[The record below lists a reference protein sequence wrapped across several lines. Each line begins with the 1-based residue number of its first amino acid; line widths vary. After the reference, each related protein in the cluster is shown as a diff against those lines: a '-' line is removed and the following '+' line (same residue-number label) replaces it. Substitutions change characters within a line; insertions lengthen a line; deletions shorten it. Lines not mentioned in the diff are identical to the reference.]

1 MFEFL
6 KQRRRDRA
14 LDTHALP
21 DALWHTTV
29 AQLPFLQRW
38 DATMLDRLRELSTLF
53 LVEKNIF
60 SGAASFEVTPEMRT
74 LIAAQACTL
83 ILHRSMDDYTG
94 WDNVVVHPDGFPRSE
109 DVVDE
114 AGVVHQSDEAIA
126 GEAWEGGPVL
136 LSWPDVWA
144 STDFEATGMNLVI
157 HEFAHKIDMLNGEI
171 DGIPPLDD
179 RAALQRWR
187 AALAGDYAA
196 FCAQVDADQPTWLDP
211 YASEH
216 ESEFFAV
223 CAEVYVAEPEG
234 LQIAFPK
241 MFKEMN
247 GFFKLWADE

>member
-1 MFEFL
+1 MFEYL

-14 LDTHALP
+14 LKAHALP
-21 DALWHTTV
+21 DALWASTV

-38 DATMLDRLRELSTLF
+38 DPTMLARLRELSTLF

-60 SGAASFEVTPEMRT
+60 SGAESFKVTPEMRT

-83 ILHRSMDDYTG
+83 ILHRSMDDYAQ
-94 WDNVVVHPDGFPRSE
+94 WSNVVVHPDGFPRTE
-109 DVVDE
+109 DVIDE
-114 AGVVHQSDEAIA
+114 AGVVHQAEDTVA

-144 STDFEATGMNLVI
+144 STDFAVSGMNLVI
-157 HEFAHKIDMLNGEI
+157 HEFAHKIDMRNGEV
-171 DGIPPLDD
+171 DGIPPLAD
-179 RAALQRWR
+179 RAALQRWQL
-187 AALAGDYAA
+187 ALAADYAT
-196 FCAQVDADQPTWLDP
+196 FCAQVEAGQATWLDP

-234 LQIAFPK
+234 LQLEFPA